1 MTTHRIEPS
10 GRPAR
15 IISHDGPVDAPIVA
29 IVQAGGAAEEF
40 KGREIIMCF
49 AADYQSTTGHRL
61 VEVKE

>member
-1 MTTHRIEPS
+1 MTTYRIEPS

-15 IISHDGPVDAPIVA
+15 IISHDGPSDAPIVA
-29 IVQAGGAAEEF
+29 IVQGGGVAEDI

-49 AADYQSTTGHRL
+49 SRDYESTTGHRL